1 MKKGTTLE
9 EKLCLLFCPYYK
21 TSKKNEFG
29 CKSFFVVKRLLQE
42 GKNITF
48 LRSVEG
54 LKKETEGMLLEYMC
68 TTCPF
73 YREDCDFIEKRGNSL
88 PCGGF
93 TLLGQLLEL
102 GIISIDDIIRNTR

>member
-9 EKLCLLFCPYYK
+9 EKLCLHFCPYYK
-21 TSKKNEFG
+21 SEKRNEITCMGFL
-29 CKSFFVVKRLLQE
+29 VVKGLIQE

-48 LRSVEG
+48 LKSVDV
-54 LKKETEGMLLEYMC
+54 LKKETEVILLECMC
-68 TTCPF
+68 KTCPF
-73 YREDCDFIEKRGNSL
+73 YKEDCDFIKKRGNYL